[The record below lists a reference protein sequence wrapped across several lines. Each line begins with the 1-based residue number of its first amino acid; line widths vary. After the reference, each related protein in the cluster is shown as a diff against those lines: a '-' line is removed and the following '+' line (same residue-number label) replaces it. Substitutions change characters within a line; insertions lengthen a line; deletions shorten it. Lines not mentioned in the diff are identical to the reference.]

1 MFLKQSSEWRILN
14 ISLSL
19 IITEIVTEN
28 ESLSAQMLISSSC
41 LIL

>member
-1 MFLKQSSEWRILN
+1 MFLKQSSAWRILN

-28 ESLSAQMLISSSC
+28 ESLSAQMLISSSY
-41 LIL
+41 LRL

>member
-1 MFLKQSSEWRILN
+1 MFLKQSSAWRILK

-28 ESLSAQMLISSSC
+28 ESLSA
-41 LIL
+41 